1 MRNQKFIVTIATGE
15 KDGCG
20 NPIPHLTEGN
30 VRIALCEKLPVEE
43 VSVEEVKGNR
53 YAVATYNS
61 DTRKLCV
68 AVMDI
73 GGVFELLREHR
84 HFDYEP
90 ETVDR
95 IKAMVDGPKGYTVDF
110 HALRIK
116 IKKL

>member
-1 MRNQKFIVTIATGE
+1 MKNQKFIVTIATGE

-20 NPIPHLTEGN
+20 NPIPPLTEGN
-30 VRIALCEKLPVEE
+30 VRIALCEELPVEE
-43 VSVEEVKGNR
+43 VSVEEVKDNR

-73 GGVFELLREHR
+73 GGVIALLAEKR
-84 HFDYEP
+84 HFTYKP
-90 ETVDR
+90 EELER
-95 IKAMVDGPKGYTVDF
+95 IKELIDSPKGYTVDF

-116 IKKL
+116 IEKL